1 MHFQARGQVIA
12 PSQNEGSTQLCSNI
26 LMLRRLAPWSPT
38 NLVCELDGKMVRASI
53 LCEMFRA
60 SISLLYH
67 WNLYRK
73 NLEC

>member
-38 NLVCELDGKMVRASI
+38 NLVCELDGENGSGFYSV
-53 LCEMFRA
+53 
-60 SISLLYH
+60 
-67 WNLYRK
+67 
-73 NLEC
+73 